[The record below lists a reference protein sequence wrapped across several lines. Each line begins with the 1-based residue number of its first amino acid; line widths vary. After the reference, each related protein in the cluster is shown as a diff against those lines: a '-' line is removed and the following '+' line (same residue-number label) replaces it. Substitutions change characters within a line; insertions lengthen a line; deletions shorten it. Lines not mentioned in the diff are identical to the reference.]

1 VFAGLENPIHL
12 LVILVVA
19 LLVFGPK
26 RLPDMG
32 RSLGHGMRQ
41 FRESLSGKSDED
53 QDAAVL
59 EAPTRTPESPET

>member
-1 VFAGLENPIHL
+1 MFAGLENPIHL
-12 LVILVVA
+12 LVILVVV

-41 FRESLSGKSDED
+41 FRESLSGKPDEEPD
-53 QDAAVL
+53 PAVL
-59 EAPTRTPESPET
+59 EAPTRAPDSPET